1 LAQLLLRALRQPTF
15 ILAEKEINMGRE
27 IRRVP
32 ADWEHPK
39 EQKGQYEYGRF
50 VVKEVYKPLY
60 DASFNESA
68 QEWLDEL
75 ALWVKGEHSDQKD
88 PRYEAEKYPKTIRGY
103 AEFAG
108 DFPRVE
114 YYRPEWTEA
123 ECTAYQIYETVS
135 EGTPVSPVFQT
146 EQEIID
152 WLVEQG
158 HSLNSATQFVTHKWA
173 PSMVMHTQPGGG
185 GTFAVGID
193 SYDMK

>member
-1 LAQLLLRALRQPTF
+1 
-15 ILAEKEINMGRE
+15 MGRE

-32 ADWEHPK
+32 PNWEHPK

-50 VVKEVYKPLY
+50 VVKEVYKPLF
-60 DASFNESA
+60 DRSFNESA
-68 QEWLDEL
+68 REWLDEME
-75 ALWVKGEHSDQKD
+75 LWLKGEHSMQLDPDYHAKD
-88 PRYEAEKYPKTIRGY
+88 YPKTIRGY
-103 AEFAG
+103 TEYSGA
-108 DFPRVE
+108 FPDID
-114 YYRPEWTEA
+114 YYRPEWDEA

-158 HSLNSATQFVTHKWA
+158 HSLNSATQFVNYKWA
-173 PSMVMHTQPGGG
+173 PSMVMQIQPGGG
-185 GTFAVGID
+185 GTFATGID